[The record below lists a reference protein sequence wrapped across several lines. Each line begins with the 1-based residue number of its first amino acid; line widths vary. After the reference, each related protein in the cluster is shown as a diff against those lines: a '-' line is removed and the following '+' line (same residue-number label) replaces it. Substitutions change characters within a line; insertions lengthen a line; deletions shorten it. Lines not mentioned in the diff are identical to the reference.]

1 MDHTTHQISKELAA
15 EVDECIEESIM
26 FDTRAQFI
34 RYAVRAALQEHAESD
49 DD

>member
-15 EVDECIEESIM
+15 EVDEHIEDSIM
-26 FDTRAQFI
+26 FDSRAQFI
-34 RYAVRAALQEHAESD
+34 RYAVRNTLQKHDAWD